1 MQIYYIRAAL
11 KTSYMRKRINSVLLL
26 FLISLLPFLAQA
38 SNYANNEAHE
48 KLAVE
53 LPKIIVA
60 DIQTKIIISID
71 KESGSFNENDSIWVR
86 VNNQNILAKVEN
98 KQVVF
103 HHIFKKKRELQ
114 ISFQNNNY
122 SEIINPIPLWLSILP
137 PLIAILMALFFKEV
151 FSALFVGL
159 FSGTLLIYSYQEA
172 SIFTAFFKSI
182 FAISDTYI
190 LQSLADTGHIS
201 IILFS
206 MLIGAMVNLITKNGG
221 MQGIVNKLSKFAN
234 SPRSGQFVTWV
245 LGVLIFFDDYAN
257 TLIVGNTMRPVTD
270 RLKIS
275 REKLAYI
282 VDSTAAPVASIA
294 MITTWIG
301 IELSYIQSATAQ
313 INITESPYSIFLNS
327 LPTRFY
333 PFFTLFFILML
344 IVLKKDFGPMLK
356 AEQKCRQEFEPEH
369 SLEDEIVSSE
379 LKEIEID
386 KDTPTRWYNAGIPVL
401 IVILG
406 TFAGLVYTGW
416 DASIWNDTNLAFGK
430 KLSHIIG
437 ASDSYLAL
445 LWSSL
450 SAVLAAMALTISQRI
465 LSLSK
470 AIDALVSGFK
480 TMLTAILILV
490 LAWALADITK
500 DMHTAD
506 FISNTLI
513 ASNVSPILLPTFT
526 FILSALIAFSTGS
539 SWGTMAILYPLILPA
554 SWALCHSAGMNDPE
568 SMNIFYIT
576 VSAILAGSVLGDHCS
591 PISDTTILSS
601 LASSCNHIEHVRTQ
615 LPYALTVGSVSILLG
630 LIPAAYGVSSW
641 ILIPVGFISLYL
653 IVKYVGKKSE

>member
-1 MQIYYIRAAL
+1 MHKYL
-11 KTSYMRKRINSVLLL
+11 LNLLL
-26 FLISLLPFLAQA
+26 LSFLVCDFSPVLSSTNQHIK
-38 SNYANNEAHE
+38 SNSTF
-48 KLAVE
+48 KIE

-60 DIQTKIIISID
+60 DIKSQLNITLNKDWPQT
-71 KESGSFNENDSIWVR
+71 NDSISLLLNTKKITVKPSKNSITLPY
-86 VNNQNILAKVEN
+86 VYKG
-98 KQVVF
+98 KQKITVQIGN
-103 HHIFKKKRELQ
+103 HHQSKL
-114 ISFQNNNY
+114 Y
-122 SEIINPIPLWLSILP
+122 SAIPLWMSILP
-137 PLIAILMALFFKEV
+137 PLIAIVMALLFKEV

-159 FSGTLLIYSYQEA
+159 FSGTLIIFSFQDI
-172 SIFTAFFKSI
+172 SIFSAFFKAI

-190 LQSLADTGHIS
+190 IQSLADTGHIS
-201 IILFS
+201 IIVFS
-206 MLIGAMVNLITKNGG
+206 MLIGAMVKLITQNGG
-221 MQGIVNKLSKFAN
+221 MQGVVNKLSKFAQ
-234 SPRSGQFVTWV
+234 SPRSGQFVTWL

-257 TLIVGNTMRPVTD
+257 TLVVGNTMRPVSD

-301 IELSYIQSATAQ
+301 IELSYIQSATVQ
-313 INITESPYSIFLNS
+313 INVDESPYSIFLNS

-344 IVLKKDFGPMLK
+344 IVMKKDFGPMYK
-356 AEQKCRQEFEPEH
+356 AELRSRNKEQHISTNTEPAK
-369 SLEDEIVSSE
+369 LNGSE
-379 LKEIEID
+379 EIEIP
-386 KDTPTRWYNAGIPVL
+386 KNIPTRWYNAGIPVL
-401 IVILG
+401 VVIFG
-406 TFAGLVYTGW
+406 TFAGLVFTGW
-416 DASIWNDTNLAFGK
+416 DTSIWNDSNISFGS

-450 SAVLAAMALTISQRI
+450 SAVLIAAFLSISQRI
-465 LSLSK
+465 LSLK
-470 AIDALVSGFK
+470 TTIDALVSGFK
-480 TMLTAILILV
+480 TMLTAILILI

-506 FISNTLI
+506 FISNILI
-513 ASNVSPILLPTFT
+513 ATEVPPQFLPAFT
-526 FILSALIAFSTGS
+526 FLLSALIAFSTGS

-554 SWALCHSAGMNDPE
+554 SWALCHSAGMNNLE

-615 LPYALTVGSVSILLG
+615 LPYALTVGMVSIVAGLL
-630 LIPAAYGVSSW
+630 PAAYGVSSW
-641 ILIPVGFISLYL
+641 LLIPAGFLTLYF
-653 IVKYVGKKSE
+653 IVKFAGKKTDIL

>member
-1 MQIYYIRAAL
+1 MY
-11 KTSYMRKRINSVLLL
+11 KRIYSILLI
-26 FLISLLPFLAQA
+26 FLINLIPFLAY
-38 SNYANNEAHE
+38 SSSNEATE
-48 KLAVE
+48 VQDKLQVE
-53 LPKIIVA
+53 FPKIIIA
-60 DIQTKIIISID
+60 NISTRIAISID
-71 KESGSFNENDSIWVR
+71 DTSRIISENNSLWVQ
-86 VNNQNILAKVEN
+86 VNNQNISAKIEG

-103 HHIFKKKRELQ
+103 HYTFKEKKEFQ
-114 ISFQNNNY
+114 ISFQNKTFTNT
-122 SEIINPIPLWLSILP
+122 IHPIPLWLSILP

-159 FSGTLLIYSYQEA
+159 FSGTLLIYSYQEV
-172 SIFTAFFKSI
+172 SIFSAFFKAI

-221 MQGIVNKLSKFAN
+221 MQGIVNKLSKFAG
-234 SPRSGQFVTWV
+234 SPRSGQFITWL

-301 IELSYIQSATAQ
+301 IELSYIQSATVQ
-313 INITESPYSIFLNS
+313 INIDESPYSIFLNS

-356 AEQKCRQEFEPEH
+356 AEQKCRRELEPE
-369 SLEDEIVSSE
+369 SLESEVVPSE
-379 LKEIEID
+379 LKEIQID
-386 KDTPTRWYNAGIPVL
+386 KNTPTRWYNAGIPVL

-406 TFAGLVYTGW
+406 TFAGLIYTGW
-416 DASIWNDTNLAFGK
+416 DANIWNDTNLAFGK

-450 SAVLAAMALTISQRI
+450 SAVLVALALTIGQQI
-465 LSLSK
+465 LSLTQ
-470 AIDALVSGFK
+470 AVDALVGGFK
-480 TMLTAILILV
+480 SMLTAILILV

-513 ASNVSPILLPTFT
+513 ASNVSPILLPSFT

-554 SWALCHSAGMNDPE
+554 SWALCHSSGMSDPE

-615 LPYALTVGSVSILLG
+615 LPYALTVGIVSIFAGLL
-630 LIPAAYGVSSW
+630 PAAYGVSSW
-641 ILIPVGFISLYL
+641 ILVPVGFVCLYL
-653 IVKYVGKKSE
+653 IVKYVGIKTE

>member
-1 MQIYYIRAAL
+1 MYKYLTQTI
-11 KTSYMRKRINSVLLL
+11 LLL
-26 FLISLLPFLAQA
+26 FLL
-38 SNYANNEAHE
+38 SNFHYVFSSTIQQKKQITSFEI
-48 KLAVE
+48 E

-60 DIQTKIIISID
+60 DINSEIKILLD
-71 KESGSFNENDSIWVR
+71 QEWQNTNDSLEVV
-86 VNNQNILAKVEN
+86 VNQKHFKLVPTKNNIHIPYVFKG
-98 KQVVF
+98 KQQVNV
-103 HHIFKKKRELQ
+103 Q
-114 ISFQNNNY
+114 IYNIEQSKSF
-122 SEIINPIPLWLSILP
+122 SAIPLWMSILP
-137 PLIAILMALFFKEV
+137 PLIAIVMALLFKEV

-159 FSGTLLIYSYQEA
+159 FSGTLIIYSFQEG
-172 SIFTAFFKSI
+172 SILTAFFKAI

-190 LQSLADTGHIS
+190 IQSLTDSGHIS
-201 IILFS
+201 IIVFS

-221 MQGIVNKLSKFAN
+221 MQGVVNKLSKFAN
-234 SPRSGQFVTWV
+234 SHRSGQLVTWI

-257 TLIVGNTMRPVTD
+257 TLVVGNTMRPVTD
-270 RLKIS
+270 KLKIS

-301 IELSYIQSATAQ
+301 IELSYIQSATSQ
-313 INITESPYSIFLNS
+313 ININESPYSIFLNS

-344 IVLKKDFGPMLK
+344 VIMKRDFGPMYK
-356 AEQKCRQEFEPEH
+356 AEKRSRTGERNPEN
-369 SLEDEIVSSE
+369 IVSKEKLNEEESIHISE
-379 LKEIEID
+379 NI
-386 KDTPTRWYNAGIPVL
+386 PTRWYNAGIPVL

-406 TFAGLVYTGW
+406 TFAGLIYTGW
-416 DASIWNDTNLAFGK
+416 DTTIWNDSNIAFGT

-437 ASDSYLAL
+437 SSDSYLAL

-450 SAVLAAMALTISQRI
+450 SAVLVAAALSISQGI
-465 LSLSK
+465 LNLK
-470 AIDALVSGFK
+470 KTIDALVSGFK
-480 TMLTAILILV
+480 TMLTAILILI

-506 FISNTLI
+506 FISNLLI
-513 ASNVSPILLPTFT
+513 ATDVPPEFLPTFT

-554 SWALCHSAGMNDPE
+554 SWALCHSAGMNNIE

-615 LPYALTVGSVSILLG
+615 LPYALTVGSVAIFAGLL
-630 LIPAAYGVSSW
+630 PAAYGVSSW
-641 ILIPVGFISLYL
+641 LLIPLGFTILFL
-653 IVKYVGKKSE
+653 IVKFIGKRY